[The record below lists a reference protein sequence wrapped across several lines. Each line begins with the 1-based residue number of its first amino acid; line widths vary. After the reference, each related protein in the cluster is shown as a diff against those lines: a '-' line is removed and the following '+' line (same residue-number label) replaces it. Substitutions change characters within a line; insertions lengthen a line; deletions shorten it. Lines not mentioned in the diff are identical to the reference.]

1 MFHVGL
7 RFQTDGAVL
16 GSGHLDARDL
26 RGQLRGVPL
35 AAVSRTIIAGTWV
48 AFFKDSSDNRADR
61 TQRITTLRVAVYH
74 GLHDRK
80 SFDNAEFFEFE
91 HDRDSS
97 SRWAELRAEHHE
109 KPAEVFYIMR

>member
-1 MFHVGL
+1 M
-7 RFQTDGAVL
+7 
-16 GSGHLDARDL
+16 
-26 RGQLRGVPL
+26 
-35 AAVSRTIIAGTWV
+35 
-48 AFFKDSSDNRADR
+48 
-61 TQRITTLRVAVYH
+61 AVYH

-109 KPAEVFYIMR
+109 KPVEVFYIMR